1 MASLFFT
8 QVFLRFIFKK
18 EDSMSQS
25 KAKKQ
30 IKKFGIFG
38 LVPLSVFLAVLVYPF
53 AQGFFLTFT
62 DWNGF
67 KFTKV
72 IGLGNFSQSL
82 QDAKFWVTLG
92 FTLKFVLV
100 SVILVNVVA
109 FGLALLVTAKLKS
122 SNIFRTFFFIPNLI
136 GGVVLGV
143 IWQFIF
149 NTALVSISEKFH
161 VPFFSDSW
169 LQDTNKA
176 FWALIIVTVWQSSGY
191 MMIIYITGLISI
203 EQDVIEAAKVDG
215 ASPFRTLMSIKI
227 PLMAQ
232 AFTISLFLTM
242 RGGFM
247 AYDVNLA
254 LTGGGPYRTT
264 ELISMHIFQ
273 EAFAF
278 GHFGTGQA
286 KAVLMFFMVAFAALV
301 QVAVSKRMEVQ
312 Q

>member
-1 MASLFFT
+1 
-8 QVFLRFIFKK
+8 
-18 EDSMSQS
+18 MS
-25 KAKKQ
+25 KQ
-30 IKKFGIFG
+30 KRARNRKKFLTFG
-38 LVPLSVFLAVLVYPF
+38 AIPLSIFLAVLVYPF

-62 DWNGF
+62 NWNGF
-67 KFTKV
+67 GWTKFA
-72 IGLGNFSQSL
+72 GFSNYIKSFK
-82 QDAKFWVTLG
+82 DPTFWTTLG
-92 FTLKFVLV
+92 FTLKFVIV
-100 SVILVNVVA
+100 SMICVNAVA

-149 NTALVSISEKFH
+149 NTALVSISTKYNL
-161 VPFFSDSW
+161 PFFQDSW
-169 LQDTNKA
+169 ISDTNKA

-203 EQDVIEAAKVDG
+203 EQDVLEAAKVDG
-215 ASPFRTLMSIKI
+215 ASPFRMLTAIKI

-232 AFTISLFLTM
+232 AFTIALFLTM
-242 RGGFM
+242 RAGFM
-247 AYDVNLA
+247 AYDVNVA

-264 ELISMHIFQ
+264 ELISLHIFQ

-286 KAVLMFFMVAFAALV
+286 KAVLMFFMVAIAALI
-301 QVAVSKRMEVQ
+301 QVGVSKRAEVQ